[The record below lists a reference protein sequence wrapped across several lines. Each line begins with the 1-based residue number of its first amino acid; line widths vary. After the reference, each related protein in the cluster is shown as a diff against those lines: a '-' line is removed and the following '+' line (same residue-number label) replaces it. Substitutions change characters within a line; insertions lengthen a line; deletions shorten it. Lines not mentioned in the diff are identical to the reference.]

1 MPAKKTTKKTTAKTT
16 TRKTKTA
23 PKKAA
28 LTSKTATKKA
38 APKTAAKKTVKAAA
52 KTAKTASKT
61 TTKAASNTTKSAI
74 NEMEKIMKNQ
84 PFDFDKMAQE
94 AANQSREG
102 FEALVKSG
110 TIFAKGFEDIMK
122 VASSMTQDAAEKQ
135 AEFARQLM
143 GSKTMNEYAEAQ
155 NKIAQANFDQFM
167 SGATQLSEMSV
178 KVLSEASEPLN
189 TQMTKAMNQ
198 ANKTMAA

>member
-1 MPAKKTTKKTTAKTT
+1 MPAKKTAKKTTKKAVKKTAAKTT
-16 TRKTKTA
+16 TRKTA
-23 PKKAA
+23 AKKAVKKPA
-28 LTSKTATKKA
+28 TTAKKA
-38 APKTAAKKTVKAAA
+38 APKAAKKV
-52 KTAKTASKT
+52 
-61 TTKAASNTTKSAI
+61 I
-74 NEMEKIMKNQ
+74 NEMENIMNTQ
-84 PFDFDKMAQE
+84 QFNFDQMAQE

-122 VASSMTQDAAEKQ
+122 VASSMTQNAAEKQ

-155 NKIAQANFDQFM
+155 NKIAQANFDEFM
-167 SGATQLSEMSV
+167 TGATQLSEMSV

-189 TQMTKAMNQ
+189 EQMTKAMNQ
-198 ANKTMAA
+198 AQKTMAA